1 MGNSTSTPHQS
12 GGAKLYKMMKNQ
24 PSYTEDTINFRRNDL
39 VNTLSD
45 RSIIE
50 VIHKDGIRLN
60 APKRNRYSELE
71 TQQVKNKNSNFIGGN
86 LSVSDNELSAIKNLI
101 VMQGG
106 CGCGENTVLKQNG
119 AGCGCDGNTVL
130 DQNGGDCGSVTS
142 PFMPQTMEVSATSVS
157 NNNLLSATSTLVGG
171 SATSSFMPQ
180 TMEVSAT
187 SVSNRNNAF
196 SIDSKL
202 EGGSATS
209 SFMPQ
214 TMEVSAT
221 SVSNRNNALSATS
234 TLVGGSEQES
244 NNLDSAM
251 NRLIKIADVQFG
263 GEIDFDLQP
272 KHNTTSELINALSL
286 SSNSKPIDYAD
297 IVGGA
302 WGKKKNK
309 KHTRDG
315 AGADIDEIESSPT
328 ESTTTTETAESTL
341 KRVSKKKE
349 RSKRASST
357 SSSISSSSC
366 SSSITTS
373 SSTTLNSSSSTS
385 SSSKSSP
392 YGASIKSISGGNI
405 YIATESMSGGNFI
418 DAKQFYSTENGELY
432 SSDTNYLRN
441 NISKRRFK

>member
-119 AGCGCDGNTVL
+119 AGCGSDGTTVL

-142 PFMPQTMEVSATSVS
+142 SFMPQTMEVSATSVS
-157 NNNLLSATSTLVGG
+157 NRNNALSIDSNLEGG

-187 SVSNRNNAF
+187 SVSNRNN
-196 SIDSKL
+196 S
-202 EGGSATS
+202 GSATS

-244 NNLDSAM
+244 NLDSAM

-286 SSNSKPIDYAD
+286 SSNSNSKPIDYAD

-309 KHTRDG
+309 QHIKDG
-315 AGADIDEIESSPT
+315 AGEDIDEIDSSPT
-328 ESTTTTETAESTL
+328 ESTTTTETPEKTL
-341 KRVSKKKE
+341 MRVSKKE

-357 SSSISSSSC
+357 SSDGTSDSSI
-366 SSSITTS
+366 SSITTS

-441 NISKRRFK
+441 NIGKRRFK

>member
-130 DQNGGDCGSVTS
+130 DQNGGDCGSV
-142 PFMPQTMEVSATSVS
+142 
-157 NNNLLSATSTLVGG
+157 
-171 SATSSFMPQ
+171 TSSFMPQ